1 MLAYAVAKHGQ
12 TLMWVLNF
20 DPQKSSSTVKYLT
33 MLLKYQINLRQ
44 DDRIC
49 AIEENGTTFFHINRR
64 KIWEYISHHFNSLGL
79 N

>member
-1 MLAYAVAKHGQ
+1 
-12 TLMWVLNF
+12 
-20 DPQKSSSTVKYLT
+20 

-64 KIWEYISHHFNSLGL
+64 NIWEDMGHHFNSLGL